1 MGEMYLKRALASDT
15 GHAIAAKLK
24 RLVYGESGTV
34 GSDIVLDLGNDF
46 IKSQLR
52 TIRDSVD
59 MSKQNDRNPFENES
73 SDGFFWDQFKETGGD
88 ANDNMTDKTPEDIYN
103 TATTYFNKK
112 NLTYASELF
121 ELSCQKS
128 KSELFPA
135 CANAIYLRTNLCDWG
150 KQGEQYD
157 KDMEHIKQITQ
168 KESDMYRSIVTANDK
183 LRKQNGLHDKI
194 DYAGGIIHWKRSTS
208 VHPHMMLG
216 YLLNNSNLVLKRRV
230 AESMASLDEI
240 RARLND
246 DGTIKELPKYL
257 PYSVEE
263 MRVKFAQ
270 QAHVSQ
276 KPIKV
281 GFVGSGFNSKA
292 VMYLSQ
298 DMFRFFDPSLIE
310 VHIFSTGQPDHPLFI
325 QGIMRGVDWRQNV
338 IDNVDYFHDVN
349 HLQGNHIEL
358 AKFIQK
364 NEIMMLIE
372 WDGYARQGER
382 AAGLM
387 ALRPCPVQILHQEF
401 LMTSGKKLL

>member
-1 MGEMYLKRALASDT
+1 MYTVDEAFNPFLQCYHLQNKLVDALVLISADSYARGQNEMGEMYLTRALASDT
-15 GHAIAAKLK
+15 GHEVAAKLK
-24 RLVYGESGTV
+24 RLVYGEGGVV
-34 GSDIVLDLGNDF
+34 GSDVIIDLGNDF
-46 IKSQLR
+46 MKSQLR
-52 TIRDSVD
+52 TMRDSVD
-59 MSKQNDRNPFENES
+59 ISKQKDEKK
-73 SDGFFWDQFKETGGD
+73 FWDQFKETSGD
-88 ANDNMTDKTPEDIYN
+88 ASDHMTDKTPEDVYN
-103 TATTYFNKK
+103 IATTYFNNK

-150 KQGEQYD
+150 KQGEQYE
-157 KDMEHIKQITQ
+157 KDMEDIKQITE
-168 KESDMYRSIVTANDK
+168 KESDMYRLIVTPNDK

-194 DYAGGIIHWKRSTS
+194 DYEGGIIHWKRSTS

-216 YLLNNSNLVLKRRV
+216 YLLDNSNLVLKRHV

-240 RARLND
+240 RARLNN
-246 DGTIKELPKYL
+246 DGTIRELPQHL

-263 MRVKFAQ
+263 MRVKFAEQ
-270 QAHVSQ
+270 SYVSH

-281 GFVGSGFNSKA
+281 GFVGCGFNSKA

-298 DMFRFFDPSLIE
+298 DMFRFFDPSLVE

-325 QGIMRGVDWRQNV
+325 QGTMRGVDWRQNV

-358 AKFIQK
+358 AKFIHEK
-364 NEIMMLIE
+364 EIM
-372 WDGYARQGER
+372 
-382 AAGLM
+382 
-387 ALRPCPVQILHQEF
+387 V
-401 LMTSGKKLL
+401 LLVSQAV